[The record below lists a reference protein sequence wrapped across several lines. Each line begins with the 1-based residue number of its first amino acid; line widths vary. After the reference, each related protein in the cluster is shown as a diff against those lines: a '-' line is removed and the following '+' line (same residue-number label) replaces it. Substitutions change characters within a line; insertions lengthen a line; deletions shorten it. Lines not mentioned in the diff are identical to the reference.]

1 MAIERSSSKN
11 QSPVVASS
19 PMQAHLL
26 LLWTRR
32 WYILGVALVVAVL
45 TYGAMWLVP
54 EEFEASVAVYVNRMD
69 VYDIQAINPNT
80 VMSLAKNPELLRA
93 VYDDFVAKFG
103 VKPGDFEKF
112 VKQFDVKSEILQD
125 TTVKKEVSPV
135 LELKVRFRGREQT
148 RFLAESWVRH
158 LVRKYGNVALD
169 EAAVRADAMGK
180 QDERL
185 GNELRRLDAEKAQ
198 LESRLARDRK
208 FYAEILDVLAPSDMP
223 EALEPRQIA
232 VDKNASNLQ
241 VMIHQPIPKPEGL
254 LARYARLQLELD
266 RLRAGLRAET
276 TQTVEQLAA
285 EEKVLSGSIVRL
297 ENQLQVLQE
306 SLARTQEA
314 LGTVTRE
321 YQLKR
326 TEQEKLHAALDIYR
340 SVAAARVSAE
350 ADGLPIASNVRA
362 VSMPV
367 MPELRV
373 WPKRTLVAAGAAVAA
388 VIFYALGLIAQVSF
402 AGLVPRKQS

>member
-1 MAIERSSSKN
+1 
-11 QSPVVASS
+11 
-19 PMQAHLL
+19 MQAHLL
-26 LLWTRR
+26 LLWTRC

-54 EEFEASVAVYVNRMD
+54 EEFEASAAVYVNRMD

-125 TTVKKEVSPV
+125 TTVKREVSPV

-169 EAAVRADAMGK
+169 EAAIRADAMAK

-185 GNELRRLDAEKAQ
+185 ASELRRLDAEKAQ

-208 FYAEILDVLAPSDMP
+208 FYAEILDVLAPSDLP
-223 EALEPRQIA
+223 ASFL
-232 VDKNASNLQ
+232 NASAREQSQ
-241 VMIHQPIPKPEGL
+241 VTLIHQPVPKPEGL

-266 RLRAGLRAET
+266 RLRAGLRGET

-285 EEKVLSGSIVRL
+285 EEKVLSGSILRL

-340 SVAAARVSAE
+340 SVAAARVNAE

-388 VIFYALGLIAQVSF
+388 VIFYALGLIAQVSL
-402 AGLVPRKQS
+402 AGPMPRKQS